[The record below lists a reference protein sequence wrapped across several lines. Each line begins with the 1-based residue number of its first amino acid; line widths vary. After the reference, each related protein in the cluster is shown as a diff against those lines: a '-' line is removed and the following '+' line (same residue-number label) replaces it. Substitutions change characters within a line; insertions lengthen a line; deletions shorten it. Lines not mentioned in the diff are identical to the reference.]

1 MFAKTL
7 KTVMLKTATVTSSKL
22 GMTADRIGQG
32 LRASNAYP
40 MDNLSQGQI
49 PMPHNP
55 APEQVRVRQLSS
67 TRMLMQPRAG
77 DDAVPPASSVG
88 CPSSPGFTAVR
99 FASPTVVSL
108 TGWQRMIRTAAT
120 GRQLT
125 VCLSATDSWAN
136 FPGNPRRDDRFG
148 SDCQSPNRDCD
159 KQIAK
164 REVNPATAAKK

>member
-7 KTVMLKTATVTSSKL
+7 KTVMTKTATVAGVKL
-22 GMTADRIGQG
+22 VTTADRIGLG

-49 PMPHNP
+49 PLPPNP
-55 APEQVRVRQLSS
+55 APEQVRAEQLSS
-67 TRMLMQPRAG
+67 THMRKLMRAG
-77 DDAVPPASSVG
+77 DGAMPPASSVG
-88 CPSSPGFTAVR
+88 CPSSPGFTAVT
-99 FASPTVVSL
+99 FASPSALSL
-108 TGWQRMIRTAAT
+108 TGWQRMIQTAAT
-120 GRQLT
+120 GRQLS
-125 VCLSATDSWAN
+125 VCLSATDSRAN

-148 SDCQSPNRDCD
+148 SDCQSPSRDCD